1 MGRKEGL
8 DGIFSPEQ
16 EIVFSPVTRHT
27 AGLYSCSAENQL
39 GMSKP
44 DYVELDVK
52 YSPRILSV
60 GPQTVMEA
68 QFGNKTKLT
77 CEAEGNPPPKYTWL
91 QKLRS
96 QEVLIRGYE
105 QELIIENV
113 KYEDQGEF
121 VCKATNEIN
130 EDERSVQSEPIVI
143 KVSLY
148 LLELTQLC
156 KWSFVPTQCPT
167 NLGI

>member
-1 MGRKEGL
+1 M
-8 DGIFSPEQ
+8 
-16 EIVFSPVTRHT
+16 
-27 AGLYSCSAENQL
+27 
-39 GMSKP
+39 
-44 DYVELDVK
+44 
-52 YSPRILSV
+52 

-143 KVSLY
+143 KVSGPPQVL
-148 LLELTQLC
+148 
-156 KWSFVPTQCPT
+156 K
-167 NLGI
+167 